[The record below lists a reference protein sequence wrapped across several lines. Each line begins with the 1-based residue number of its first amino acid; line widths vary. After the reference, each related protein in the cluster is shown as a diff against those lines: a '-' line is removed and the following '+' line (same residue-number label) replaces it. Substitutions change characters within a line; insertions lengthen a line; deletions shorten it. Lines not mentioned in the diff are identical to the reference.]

1 MSFEV
6 AETPAP
12 GEEQNYIPLSAPMK
26 HRRFIQALHIP
37 SQGEWYS
44 LLAGC
49 AFWTTHGTPEQIIDQ
64 AVIDD
69 LVEQQKEQQ
78 KRKGKKRGRRR

>member
-1 MSFEV
+1 MSFDV

-26 HRRFIQALHIP
+26 NRRFIQVLHVP
-37 SQGEWYS
+37 SQAGWYS

-49 AFWTTHGTPEQIIDQ
+49 AFMATQGMPEQIIDQ

-69 LVEQQKEQQ
+69 LVEQQK
-78 KRKGKKRGRRR
+78 RKGKKRG